1 MAVGDTVELFA
12 DGLLVYSNIMTESDI
27 AAGKIQTDE
36 INFATQADDLAAG
49 SGNTGTQNDDQVIL
63 ELKVKHGDQYV
74 QENANVTWEYQ
85 W

>member
-1 MAVGDTVELFA
+1 
-12 DGLLVYSNIMTESDI
+12 MTEGDI

-36 INFATQADDLAAG
+36 INFATEADDLAAG
-49 SGNTGTQNDDQVIL
+49 EGNTGVQNDDKVIL
-63 ELKVKHGDQYV
+63 EIKVKHGDHYV